1 MADISPPPSTRV
13 PTVYEKSVT
22 GLPPMG
28 KYLRDIWDRRPFMWH
43 LARTELKARN
53 YDTALGQLWIIIDP
67 LLMAAVYYM
76 LRTVVRP
83 VAGEDRNLFISHLIW
98 SVFFFQYTAKSL
110 KQGAQSILGNKQ
122 MVLNTAFPRG
132 IFPVVAVL
140 VALLDFL
147 PTLAIYFVLHAM
159 LGLPWGM
166 SMLIYLP
173 LMLVLLTMFNLGCA
187 LLYAPLTVFFRD
199 TTSLLPYLTQ
209 IWTYTTP
216 ILYTVQEIPPNLL
229 VFLRFNPLYSFW
241 AALEPIMVG
250 RSPAP
255 VHVFFAAMWAVL
267 FLVGGT
273 ILFLVR
279 EREFAI
285 RF

>member
-1 MADISPPPSTRV
+1 
-13 PTVYEKSVT
+13 
-22 GLPPMG
+22 MG
-28 KYLRDIWDRRPFMWH
+28 QYLRGIWDRRPFMWH

-53 YDTALGQLWIIIDP
+53 YDTFLGQAWILIDP

-83 VAGEDRNLFISHLIW
+83 VSEADRNLFISHLIW

-147 PTLAIYFVLHAM
+147 PTLAIYFVVHAV
-159 LGLPWGM
+159 LGLPWGLA
-166 SMLIYLP
+166 MLFYLP
-173 LMLVLLTMFNLGCA
+173 LMIGLLTLFNLGCA

-209 IWTYTTP
+209 VWTYVTP
-216 ILYTVQEIPPNLL
+216 VLYTVQEIPPNLL
-229 VFLRFNPLYSFW
+229 VFLRFNPLYAFW

-250 RSPAP
+250 RAP
-255 VHVFFAAMWAVL
+255 DPVYVFFAALWAVS
-267 FLVGGT
+267 FLVGGA
-273 ILFLVR
+273 ILFLIR